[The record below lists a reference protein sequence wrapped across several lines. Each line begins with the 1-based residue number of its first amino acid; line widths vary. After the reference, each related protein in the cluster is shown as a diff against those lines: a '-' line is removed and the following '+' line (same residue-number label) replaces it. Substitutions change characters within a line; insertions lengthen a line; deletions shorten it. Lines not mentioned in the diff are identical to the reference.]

1 MRSLARV
8 ALEGMSAGV
17 PLSAPFTLFH
27 ENEAQLYRGE
37 VSVFAGP
44 PGSMKT
50 ITALNFVNRI
60 NVPTLYISNDSTQYT
75 IVSRTFSMITGESSR
90 VAEEMIKSKPELVAQ
105 VLRRWSK
112 VRFDF
117 RSNPDIERIGMF
129 GEAFRTLYGEYPHLT
144 VVDIMMNLD
153 HDGVSEQNYWRV
165 FPELKDIAGTWN
177 TAMMV
182 IHHTSEAV
190 KGEPCP
196 PRSAI
201 MGKANQLPALIVTQM
216 GTPTE
221 ILYAVVKNRNGRDDT
236 SGKTYFS
243 LPVWPGQCRIEDA
256 QIEDDSPFQPGTV
269 ATPLGA

>member
-17 PLSAPFTLFH
+17 PLPAPYALFH

-60 NVPTLYISNDSTQYT
+60 GVPTLYISNDSTQYT
-75 IVSRTFSMITGESSR
+75 VVSRTFSMITGESSR
-90 VAEEMIKSKPELVAQ
+90 VAEEMIKSQPELVAQ

-144 VVDIMMNLD
+144 VVDIAMNID
-153 HDGVSEQNYWRV
+153 HDGVGDQNYWKV
-165 FPELKDIAGTWN
+165 FPELKDVAGSWN

-182 IHHTSEAV
+182 IHHTSEGV

-201 MGKANQLPALIVTQM
+201 MGKPNQLPALIVTQM

-221 ILYAVVKNRNGRDDT
+221 ILYAVVKNRNGGDDA
-236 SGKTYFS
+236 SGKTHFS

-256 QIEDDSPFQPGTV
+256 EIQDDTPFQPGTV
-269 ATPLGA
+269 ATPLGV

>member
-1 MRSLARV
+1 M
-8 ALEGMSAGV
+8 EGMSAGM
-17 PLSAPFTLFH
+17 PLPPPFDLFG

-60 NVPTLYISNDSTQYT
+60 CVPTLYISNDSTKYT
-75 IVSRTFSMITGESSR
+75 IVSRTFSMLTGESSR
-90 VAEEMIKSKPELVAQ
+90 VAEDIIKSRPELVAG
-105 VLRRWSK
+105 VLRKWSN

-117 RSNPDIERIGMF
+117 KTSPDIERIGIF
-129 GEAFRTLYGEYPHLT
+129 GEAFRELYGEYPRLT

-153 HDGVSEQNYWRV
+153 HEGVNDQNYWRV
-165 FPELKDIAGTWN
+165 FPELKNIAEDWN

-182 IHHTSEAV
+182 IHHTSENV

-201 MGKANQLPALIVTQM
+201 MGKANQLPALIVTQL
-216 GTPTE
+216 GSE
-221 ILYAVVKNRNGRDDT
+221 DHIKYAVVKNRNGKDDL

-243 LPVWPGQCRIEDA
+243 LPVWPGQCRIENA
-256 QIEDDSPFQPGTV
+256 EIEDDTPFQPGTV
-269 ATPLGA
+269 ATPLGV